1 MEIERF
7 AHFGAPVQKNRMYN
21 STKEFTQWL
30 IEEIYRRGWS
40 FRELAQ
46 RASLSPSTVS
56 KVVNGDVLPGW
67 EFCFK
72 VARAL
77 ALPPEIVFRKAG
89 LLPPEP
95 EENSALREMSYL
107 FSQLSPE
114 DQQRFITFIRAYLR
128 GG

>member
-1 MEIERF
+1 
-7 AHFGAPVQKNRMYN
+7 MYN
-21 STKEFTQWL
+21 SAREFTHWL
-30 IEEIYRRGWS
+30 MEEIYRRGWS
-40 FRELAQ
+40 FREFAQ
-46 RASLSPSTVS
+46 RAGLSPSAVS

-72 VARAL
+72 VSRAL
-77 ALPPEIVFRKAG
+77 ELPPEAVFRKAG

-95 EENSALREMSYL
+95 EEKSALREMTYL

-128 GG
+128 GR